1 VQSVLLRNPQLA
13 VPFLTTQL
21 LGNDLPLGLKLM
33 VLEWLMSAAKALSNI
48 PEDTAVAG
56 TEVEKTRN
64 GSTAVGK
71 TTIKRPGKL
80 AQLNTRT
87 KYFRNQFGPLA
98 PLFFY
103 PLMQLLGKVWNNKLN
118 EDFSPTAAA
127 NKFNLISELFEPKS
141 APGTGKA
148 GSARAGA
155 NAGTITT
162 GRDMSLSHLDGVDAL
177 LPSQCL
183 VALGLFTRC
192 AVHTTS
198 QRCNPYVVVVRTE
211 CRGSVFSR
219 HTAVL
224 LVKVSS
230 FLTSLVIC
238 REHVL
243 EVAKVA
249 SAFRLASAVALR
261 RAALYALRLAME
273 AYITSSS
280 AASRGGKSPVPTTA
294 GPWMYCAVSRAV
306 AKRAS

>member
-1 VQSVLLRNPQLA
+1 MQNFESLRAAAVQAVLLRNPQLA

-33 VLEWLMSAAKALSNI
+33 VLEWLMSAAKALSTV
-48 PEDTAVAG
+48 PEGTAQASAEG
-56 TEVEKTRN
+56 EKARSN
-64 GSTAVGK
+64 GSTPVGK

-118 EDFSPTAAA
+118 GDFSPISAA

-141 APGTGKA
+141 TPGTGKA

-155 NAGTITT
+155 DAGTITT

-198 QRCNPYVVVVRTE
+198 QRCHPICVVVHTVL
-211 CRGSVFSR
+211 SR
-219 HTAVL
+219 VVCFNMCWHQVQGRAADL
-224 LVKVSS
+224 LVV
-230 FLTSLVIC
+230 
-238 REHVL
+238 
-243 EVAKVA
+243 
-249 SAFRLASAVALR
+249 
-261 RAALYALRLAME
+261 
-273 AYITSSS
+273 
-280 AASRGGKSPVPTTA
+280 
-294 GPWMYCAVSRAV
+294 
-306 AKRAS
+306 